1 MEKQLTCFPHVAVK
15 IFDFL
20 DIRSLARSREVCKLW
35 KRFIESSKFSWM
47 KFIKRVLKGLK
58 LSEEI
63 QRQWKRLLYM
73 ANIKQLIG
81 IAGILQATVSGIT
94 FNRTLVL
101 QDFSPLLI
109 LAQMKDSINLF
120 KDLSK
125 KIPNDQ
131 INPTINYKYRLSFSC
146 LHFAVLSKQVELFG
160 FIIEKTINKNPNGL
174 LHLAASSGNL
184 EICKIILAEVGDLSC
199 LDEKCSGQ
207 TPLDFARES
216 NHLDICFYFNE
227 VRNQSTLDIG
237 WIFNKNIELYFP
249 EETESKA
256 VITSTTNEIIPSW
269 FYFTLVLFLLQIAVI
284 FYNGLGRFLDPGEL
298 EVTNL
303 FSSLSVL
310 FYLPSTPEEGLK

>member
-1 MEKQLTCFPHVAVK
+1 
-15 IFDFL
+15 
-20 DIRSLARSREVCKLW
+20 
-35 KRFIESSKFSWM
+35 
-47 KFIKRVLKGLK
+47 
-58 LSEEI
+58 
-63 QRQWKRLLYM
+63 M
-73 ANIKQLIG
+73 ANIKQIIG
-81 IAGILQATVSGIT
+81 IADILQATVSGIT

-131 INPTINYKYRLSFSC
+131 INPTTSYKNSAGFSC
-146 LHFAVLSKQVELFG
+146 LHFALLSNQVELFG
-160 FIIEKTINKNPNGL
+160 FIIEKAPNKNPNAL

-199 LDEKCSGQ
+199 LKEKCSSL
-207 TPLDFARES
+207 TPFDFARET

-227 VRNQSTLDIG
+227 VRNQPTLDIG
-237 WIFNKNIELYFP
+237 WTFNKNIELYFP

-298 EVTNL
+298 EVTNCFL
-303 FSSLSVL
+303 PLL
-310 FYLPSTPEEGLK
+310 YYLIYRLLPRRG

>member
-1 MEKQLTCFPHVAVK
+1 MEKQLTRFPHVAVK

-35 KRFIESSKFSWM
+35 KRFIESSKFSWI

-73 ANIKQLIG
+73 ADIKQI
-81 IAGILQATVSGIT
+81 IAIADILQATVSGNT
-94 FNRTLVL
+94 FDRTLVL
-101 QDFSPLLI
+101 QDFSPLLV

-125 KIPNDQ
+125 KIPDDQ
-131 INPTINYKYRLSFSC
+131 INPTTSYKNSAGFSC
-146 LHFAVLSKQVELFG
+146 LHFAVLSNQVELFG
-160 FIIEKTINKNPNGL
+160 FIIGKAINKNPNRL
-174 LHLAASSGNL
+174 LHLAASSGNI
-184 EICKIILAEVGDLSC
+184 EVCKIILAEVGDLSC

-237 WIFNKNIELYFP
+237 WTFNKNIELYFP
-249 EETESKA
+249 EEAESKT

-269 FYFTLVLFLLQIAVI
+269 FYFTLALFLLQIAVI
-284 FYNGLGRFLDPGEL
+284 FNNGLGRFLDPGKL
-298 EVTNL
+298 EVTNC
-303 FSSLSVL
+303 F
-310 FYLPSTPEEGLK
+310 LPFLYYSIYRLLPRRG

>member
-35 KRFIESSKFSWM
+35 KRFIESSKFSWI

-63 QRQWKRLLYM
+63 QRQWKRLLHT
-73 ANIKQLIG
+73 ANIKKIIE
-81 IAGILQATVSGIT
+81 IADILQATVSGIT
-94 FNRTLVL
+94 FDRTLVL
-101 QDFSPLLI
+101 QDFSPLLV

-131 INPTINYKYRLSFSC
+131 INPTTSYKNSAGFSC
-146 LHFAVLSKQVELFG
+146 LHFAVLSNQVELFG
-160 FIIEKTINKNPNGL
+160 FIIGKAINKNPNGL
-174 LHLAASSGNL
+174 LHLAASSGNI

-237 WIFNKNIELYFP
+237 WTFNKNIELYFP
-249 EETESKA
+249 EETKSKT
-256 VITSTTNEIIPSW
+256 VITSTTNEIIPFW
-269 FYFTLVLFLLQIAVI
+269 FNFTLVLFLLQIAVI
-284 FYNGLGRFLDPGEL
+284 LYNGLGRFLDPGAL
-298 EVTNL
+298 EVTNC
-303 FSSLSVL
+303 F
-310 FYLPSTPEEGLK
+310 LPFLYYFIYRQLPRRG